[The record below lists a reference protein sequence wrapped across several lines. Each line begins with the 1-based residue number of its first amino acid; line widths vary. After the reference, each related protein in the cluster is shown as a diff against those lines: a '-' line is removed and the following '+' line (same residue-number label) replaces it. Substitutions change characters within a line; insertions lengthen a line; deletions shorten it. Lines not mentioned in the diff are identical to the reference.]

1 MTIRYA
7 DRVKKPVLAAVAA
20 VLILTVAACGKQ
32 TDDRVSGSSAAG
44 SPAASPA
51 VSAPAASSAAASAAA
66 SPIASAIK
74 SSIAASAPFVT
85 VDCTSGQVA
94 PTDQPSPNGT
104 TIGPVTG
111 VIQPNGAPAITVATD
126 AAPATELGVADMKEG
141 SGAAVKAGDTLTV
154 DYCGVGLGGKT
165 LFDSS
170 YQRGTP
176 ATFPLDGVIAGWQQ
190 GLVGMK
196 EGGTRLLVIPGALAY
211 GANPPGGSGIQPDET
226 LIFVVALQKMG

>member
-1 MTIRYA
+1 
-7 DRVKKPVLAAVAA
+7 VKKPLLAATAV
-20 VLILTVAACGKQ
+20 VLILSVAACGKQ
-32 TDDRVSGSSAAG
+32 TDDRVSGSSA
-44 SPAASPA
+44 PAA
-51 VSAPAASSAAASAAA
+51 SAPAASAPAASAPATSAPAA
-66 SPIASAIK
+66 NPSAVK
-74 SSIAASAPFVT
+74 SSIAAATPFVT
-85 VDCTSGQVA
+85 VDCTSGQVS

-126 AAPATELGVADMKEG
+126 ATPATELGVADMTPG

-154 DYCGVGLGGKT
+154 NYCGVGLGGKA

-170 YQRGTP
+170 YSRGTP

-190 GLVGMK
+190 GLVGMQ

-226 LIFVVALQKMG
+226 LIFVVELAKIG